1 MSHPK
6 SLTSE
11 QISQIQTW
19 ADEGDGLPEIQ
30 KKLRDEFALRI
41 TYLETRFL
49 LEDLKIELKPEPVP
63 EPEPEEAEPSPEEAE
78 PAAGDAGAGDE
89 GADGTGNADGE
100 AGAASVTVSVDS
112 VLRPD
117 AIISGKVDFG
127 GGNVTAWW
135 LDQLGR
141 LGMDP
146 VESGF
151 RPSEAQILAFQDELR
166 AVIQK
171 SGL

>member
-1 MSHPK
+1 MS
-6 SLTSE
+6 
-11 QISQIQTW
+11 
-19 ADEGDGLPEIQ
+19 
-30 KKLRDEFALRI
+30 
-41 TYLETRFL
+41 
-49 LEDLKIELKPEPVP
+49 
-63 EPEPEEAEPSPEEAE
+63 
-78 PAAGDAGAGDE
+78 
-89 GADGTGNADGE
+89 
-100 AGAASVTVSVDS
+100 VSVDS

-146 VESGF
+146 IANGF
-151 RPSEAQILAFQDELR
+151 RPDETQILAFQNELR